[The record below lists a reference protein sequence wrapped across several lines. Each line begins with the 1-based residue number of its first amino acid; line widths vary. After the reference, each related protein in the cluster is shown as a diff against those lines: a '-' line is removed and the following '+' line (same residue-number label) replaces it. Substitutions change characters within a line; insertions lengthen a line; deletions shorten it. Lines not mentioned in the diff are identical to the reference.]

1 MKVFNVG
8 DVTLILYIMMSYREI
23 NIASVKILN
32 HRVDV
37 ALHKKLRFPLR
48 SSSVNATIGH
58 IVNADLVTFIKEILN
73 GKLNFLC
80 SVGIPTGERPGIL
93 VAICCFLFLRK
104 ECNS

>member
-1 MKVFNVG
+1 M
-8 DVTLILYIMMSYREI
+8 
-23 NIASVKILN
+23 NIASLKILN

-48 SSSVNATIGH
+48 SSSVNTTIGH

-73 GKLNFLC
+73 GKLNFLFN
-80 SVGIPTGERPGIL
+80 VGIPTVERSGIL

-104 ECNS
+104 EHNS

>member
-1 MKVFNVG
+1 
-8 DVTLILYIMMSYREI
+8 MSYREI
-23 NIASVKILN
+23 NIRTVKILN

-37 ALHKKLRFPLR
+37 ALNKKLRFPLR
-48 SSSVNATIGH
+48 SSSVNTTIGH

-80 SVGIPTGERPGIL
+80 NVGIPTGERRPGIL

-104 ECNS
+104 ERNS